1 LISSDICKSNHP
13 DTIVCLED
21 SDFWEICFSDILD
34 MDNVELTTPQKRWS
48 GIKSR
53 FAEKL
58 CRFHHSWRV
67 NSIINLPLKGLWDKY
82 DFVCNVEVGVKRWLF
97 TDTSVRGYDRS
108 ALKKLREKHIKLHLL
123 FLNPMISSRE
133 TEYALQLVK
142 EDYFDLVYTVDKD
155 DASEYGFNFTNAV
168 YSKRNITNNHHCSN
182 WKVSYV
188 GAAKNRLPELH
199 AIAAIFEQMKSIF
212 YINGVKR
219 EERCPLSNVIYNHA
233 MDYAEVLRVVDMSDC
248 IVEVLQKGQRGFTF
262 RTYETICYNKK
273 LITNNVDIKECEF
286 YNPRYI
292 KIYSEIDDEL
302 IDFIENNTMP
312 DYQYDGRYSP
322 VNLYNDILRRERN
335 EESYN

>member
-1 LISSDICKSNHP
+1 MSC
-13 DTIVCLED
+13 
-21 SDFWEICFSDILD
+21 
-34 MDNVELTTPQKRWS
+34 
-48 GIKSR
+48 IKS
-53 FAEKL
+53 
-58 CRFHHSWRV
+58 
-67 NSIINLPLKGLWDKY
+67 P
-82 DFVCNVEVGVKRWLF
+82 
-97 TDTSVRGYDRS
+97 TVRGYDRS

>member
-1 LISSDICKSNHP
+1 
-13 DTIVCLED
+13 
-21 SDFWEICFSDILD
+21 
-34 MDNVELTTPQKRWS
+34 
-48 GIKSR
+48 
-53 FAEKL
+53 
-58 CRFHHSWRV
+58 
-67 NSIINLPLKGLWDKY
+67 
-82 DFVCNVEVGVKRWLF
+82 
-97 TDTSVRGYDRS
+97 
-108 ALKKLREKHIKLHLL
+108 
-123 FLNPMISSRE
+123 MISSRE

-142 EDYFDLVYTVDKD
+142 EDYFDLIYTVDKD
-155 DASEYGFNFTNAV
+155 DASKYGFNFTNAV
-168 YSKRNITNNHHCSN
+168 YSKRNMINNHCSN

-219 EERCPLSNVIYNHA
+219 EERCPLNNVIYNHA

-302 IDFIENNTMP
+302 IDFIEDNTMP